1 MLQRFRILAVAIFAA
16 GLCAPAQAV
25 APVPAI
31 DFSQA
36 GYGGG
41 DTPIP
46 RVPALIAIQPSGQD
60 DTETI
65 QTAIDKAASL
75 PPDTSGFRG
84 TVVLQTGNYR
94 VSGQI
99 QIRASGIVLRG
110 ENATLVATG
119 QSRRS
124 LISVRGT
131 ETERKLGPA
140 LPVTNDTTAG
150 TNQLTLTK
158 VDGLA
163 IDTRIVIRRPST
175 KMWIHDLGMDQF
187 TGSFA
192 DIRLNWLPRSRDLEW
207 DRTVTTLD
215 GATHTITLDAPI
227 TTALEASYG
236 GATVHVL
243 AWPGRLHDVGIENLT
258 LRSEFDPA
266 NPQDEEHAWIGIQI
280 ENTENAWVRDV
291 TAQNFVSAAVWLS
304 ASTKAITVQDCR
316 SEMYVGENAGWRRFG
331 FYAGGQL
338 ILVQRCTAS
347 AARQPFLAGLCAA
360 GPNVFLDCT
369 ADRATGESGSIES
382 WASGILFDQVKI
394 EGGDLVLGNLG
405 ARWQA
410 AGWNAAN
417 SIAWN
422 CTARNIVVENP
433 PGATNQNLS
442 DHTKPS
448 LYRAQLTAR
457 LGKESDPKNR
467 NTKSY
472 NAPISEIRPPISDH
486 RPLTSRSAMLSI
498 TGGRFVFDG
507 KSLFGNATSNAW
519 WKGQAIPAR
528 AAELGWSVT
537 RWAPGRIGPG
547 LTEDLAELAARL
559 AASGNSLVQVWP
571 GLWYD
576 RRRDDHLTVTRE
588 NAETW
593 APFYESPWA
602 RSGQGCAADGLSKYD
617 LTKFNPWY
625 WSRLRDFAA
634 ECARHD
640 MVLYH
645 HFYNHHNLV
654 EAAAHWAEFPWRP
667 ANCLQETGFIEP
679 PPFTNNGTRIGV
691 VNEFYDISHPV
702 RREMHRL
709 FIWHG
714 LDALADQPNVVH
726 TLAFQFAGPLA
737 FQKFFLDT
745 VAEWQIARGKRVHIA
760 LNTSKSVTDA
770 ILADPVRAP
779 LVDVIDQRYWQYLAD
794 GSLFAP
800 DSGGVRAFR
809 EDRVAAF
816 GKDTVPPGMPK
827 LVYKQVR
834 EYRDRFPSKAI
845 IAGHAGQGPI
855 PILMAGGALPLLAD
869 YSSAQPLKVERDD
882 RALIQFIREHLGSV
896 LSELKPSVT
905 GTDTWLLADTT
916 RNHCL
921 YYSPSGKQL
930 TLDQSPKVSGRTG
943 IWFDPKSG
951 TTQNAQL
958 TTESTIP
965 KPTDGAW
972 LLLIQKQDTP
982 AKQVESSVAP

>member
-1 MLQRFRILAVAIFAA
+1 MRLRFLILALGIFAA
-16 GLCAPAQAV
+16 GLRAATQAV

-36 GYGGG
+36 GYGSG

-46 RVPALIAIQPSGQD
+46 SVPAVVVIQPSGKD
-60 DTETI
+60 DTETV
-65 QTAIDKAASL
+65 QAAIDKAACL
-75 PPDTSGFRG
+75 PPDASGFRG
-84 TVVLQTGNYR
+84 AVVLQSGNYR
-94 VSGQI
+94 VGGQL

-110 ENATLVATG
+110 ENATIVATG

-124 LISVRGT
+124 LILVHGT
-131 ETERKLGPA
+131 GNDRKLGPA
-140 LPVTNDTTAG
+140 LAVANDTSAG
-150 TNQLTLTK
+150 TNQLTLTN

-163 IDTRIVIRRPST
+163 IGTRVVIHRPST
-175 KMWIHDLGMDQF
+175 KEWIHALGMDQF

-207 DRTVTTLD
+207 DRTVTALD
-215 GATHTITLDAPI
+215 VATHTITLDTPI
-227 TTALEASYG
+227 TTALDARYG

-243 AWPGRLHDVGIENLT
+243 SWPGRLHDVGLENLT

-266 NPQDEEHAWIGIQI
+266 NPQDEEHAWLGIQI

-291 TAQNFVSAAVWLS
+291 TAQNFVSAAVWLG

-316 SEMYVGENAGWRRFG
+316 SEMHVGADAGWRRFG

-338 ILVQRCTAS
+338 ILVQRCTAN

-369 ADRATGESGSIES
+369 ADRATGDSGSIES
-382 WASGILFDQVKI
+382 WASGILFDHVKI

-422 CTARNIVVENP
+422 CTVRNIVVENP
-433 PGATNQNLS
+433 PGAINLNFS
-442 DHTKPS
+442 DPAKPS

-472 NAPISEIRPPISDH
+472 NAPISETRPPISNL
-486 RPLTSRSAMLSI
+486 RPLTSNSATLSI
-498 TGGRFVFDG
+498 TDGRFTFGG
-507 KSLFGNATSNAW
+507 KTLFGNATSNAW
-519 WKGQAIPAR
+519 WKGQTIPAR

-537 RWAPGRIGPG
+537 RWVPGRIGPG

-576 RRRDDHLTVTRE
+576 RRRDDHLTITRE

-602 RSGQGCAADGLSKYD
+602 RSGQGSAADGLSKYD

-625 WSRLRDFAA
+625 WSRLRDFAT

-667 ANCLQETGFIEP
+667 ANCLQETGFTEP

-691 VNEFYDISHPV
+691 VNEFYDINHPV

-714 LDALADQPNVVH
+714 LDVFADQPNVVH
-726 TLAFQFAGPLA
+726 TLAFQFAGPLS
-737 FQKFFLDT
+737 FQEFFLDT
-745 VAEWQIARGKRVHIA
+745 VAEWQTARGKRVHIA
-760 LNTSKSVTDA
+760 LNTSKAVTDA
-770 ILADPVRAP
+770 ILADPVRSQ
-779 LVDVIDQRYWQYLAD
+779 LVDVIDQRYWQYLAN
-794 GSLFAP
+794 GSIFAP

-816 GKDTVPPGMPK
+816 GKDAIPPGTPE

-834 EYRDRFPSKAI
+834 EYRDRFPTRAI

-869 YSSAQPLKVERDD
+869 YSSAQPLKADRDD
-882 RALIQFIREHLGSV
+882 RALIQFIRERLGPR
-896 LSELKPSVT
+896 LSELKPSAT
-905 GTDTWLLADTT
+905 GNDTWLLADTT

-930 TLDQSPKVSGRTG
+930 TLVQATNVSSYTG
-943 IWFDPKSG
+943 IWFDPKNG
-951 TTQNAQL
+951 TMQDAQL
-958 TTESTIP
+958 TTELSIP
-965 KPTDGAW
+965 KPTNGAW
-972 LLLIQKQDTP
+972 FLLIQR
-982 AKQVESSVAP
+982 